1 MLLYIMKGKCVDIM
15 KKNLLLYLL
24 FFMTAMIF
32 VTISS
37 YLAIAELSDFKNA
50 KDTLKILISII
61 GLFTTFGGAY
71 LGAKISGNNA
81 IKLEDKKRM
90 LEYEK
95 ESYTLRGEISKF
107 IRKNNENLANDV
119 TLYRIYLAM
128 KNSNIETAEL
138 IISEDDLKIYLK
150 HFNEKGK
157 GYINQLENYFLD
169 NRIFSLR
176 KRYKKYFNNLKKYEL
191 VINSLYNLSVRRE
204 YLLKENEKKENN
216 KNLAL
221 VDDYAE
227 INIDTEKNIKE
238 FSELSL
244 LLLKNNEDNFW
255 Y

>member
-1 MLLYIMKGKCVDIM
+1 MKVNKKIECLLYI
-15 KKNLLLYLL
+15 LLGV
-24 FFMTAMIF
+24 FSGIIGSSIMIF
-32 VTISS
+32 IVYNYENKKEFIKITIS
-37 YLAIAELSDFKNA
+37 IV
-50 KDTLKILISII
+50 

-107 IRKNNENLANDV
+107 IRKSNENLANDV
-119 TLYRIYLAM
+119 TFYRIYLAK
-128 KNSNIETAEL
+128 KNSNIKTAES
-138 IISEDDLKIYLK
+138 IILEDDLKIYLK

-176 KRYKKYFNNLKKYEL
+176 KRYKNYFNNLREYEL

-216 KNLAL
+216 KNLSL
-221 VDDYAE
+221 VDDYVE
-227 INIDTEKNIKE
+227 INIDTKKI
-238 FSELSL
+238 
-244 LLLKNNEDNFW
+244 
-255 Y
+255 

>member
-1 MLLYIMKGKCVDIM
+1 MKVNKKTECLLYVLLGVFSGIIGSSIMMFIIYNYENEKEFIKI
-15 KKNLLLYLL
+15 
-24 FFMTAMIF
+24 
-32 VTISS
+32 TIS
-37 YLAIAELSDFKNA
+37 IV
-50 KDTLKILISII
+50 

-95 ESYTLRGEISKF
+95 ESYNLRGEISKF

-119 TLYRIYLAM
+119 ILYRIYLAM
-128 KNSNIETAEL
+128 KNSNIKTAKL
-138 IISEDDLKIYLK
+138 IISEEDLKIYLK

-176 KRYKKYFNNLKKYEL
+176 KRYKNYFNNLRKYEL

-204 YLLKENEKKENN
+204 HLLKENEKKENN

-227 INIDTEKNIKE
+227 INIDTEKNIRE
-238 FSELSL
+238 FSELSF
-244 LLLKNNEDNFW
+244 LLLKNNEDKFW

>member
-1 MLLYIMKGKCVDIM
+1 MNN
-15 KKNLLLYLL
+15 KNLMFLVIILL
-24 FFMTAMIF
+24 
-32 VTISS
+32 VTVDLIVF
-37 YLAIAELSDFKNA
+37 YLAIDKITHFKNA

-119 TLYRIYLAM
+119 TLYTIYLAM
-128 KNSNIETAEL
+128 KNSNINTAEL

-176 KRYKKYFNNLKKYEL
+176 KRYKNYFNNLRKYEL

-204 YLLKENEKKENN
+204 HLLKENEKKENN
-216 KNLAL
+216 ENLAL
-221 VDDYAE
+221 IDDYAE